1 MKFKALLIIT
11 IIFFTSCE
19 DKNPLER
26 EALDKVNTLESLMED
41 AKNKS
46 IDVTR
51 EETILWFSKEFLK
64 FANWDESNK
73 EATEK
78 LFGYERYYADNK
90 KQMAEELPDF
100 ERKKVIQILNKG
112 IDDLKKELQGEIK
125 RRPVNKVD
133 WQNTKAANNMFVS
146 NGKPSFPYD
155 YFSKTVGQPLTN
167 TDVYNDHLGAIFHG
181 GENLYPVDHDRA
193 INSFLLNEDGSF
205 DEELM
210 KELTSIPDTNIGFL
224 IYWSMGGI
232 PEWVEEKEP
241 EIRKGRSL
249 FTGFDIDNPVAR
261 GLWLKLYAEQ
271 VSLLKVKRLRS

>member
-224 IYWSMGGI
+224 IYWSMGI